1 MAGAGA
7 GTSNGSLADPPMPSM
22 AEFTQQMKE
31 DAENQQCLV
40 PIVAKLLAKLVEE
53 NDKLP
58 ADKEIT
64 VFHAQ
69 KAPAVNVLDY
79 AERIAKYS
87 SCSYCCFV
95 VGVIY
100 MDRFIRQQRALQR
113 DFRVNSLNVH
123 RLMLSSIMVAA
134 KFLDDFYYSNEF
146 WAKIGGV
153 PNSEL
158 NTLELEF
165 LFLTNFELH
174 VKRETYDGYRE
185 ELMAWNTGA
194 TSLSQTKSLVYEVR
208 ALSVTDRSMQDGAAV
223 EAMTEDKGD
232 AMIID

>member
-69 KAPAVNVLDY
+69 KAPAVNDCKILVVQLLLLCRGRDLHGSLY
-79 AERIAKYS
+79 PPAES
-87 SCSYCCFV
+87 
-95 VGVIY
+95 
-100 MDRFIRQQRALQR
+100 
-113 DFRVNSLNVH
+113 
-123 RLMLSSIMVAA
+123 VAA
-134 KFLDDFYYSNEF
+134 RLPCQLFECASLD
-146 WAKIGGV
+146 A
-153 PNSEL
+153 
-158 NTLELEF
+158 
-165 LFLTNFELH
+165 
-174 VKRETYDGYRE
+174 VK
-185 ELMAWNTGA
+185 
-194 TSLSQTKSLVYEVR
+194 VR
-208 ALSVTDRSMQDGAAV
+208 AFSSTQRLSLTALVLHMRQSTVLLLTAL
-223 EAMTEDKGD
+223 
-232 AMIID
+232 

>member
-1 MAGAGA
+1 MAGAA
-7 GTSNGSLADPPMPSM
+7 GENPANGDLAPMQSM
-22 AEFTQQMKE
+22 AEFTQQMKA
-31 DAENQQCLV
+31 DAEQQQCLV

-69 KAPAVNVLDY
+69 KAPAVGVLDY

-113 DFRVNSLNVH
+113 EFRVNSLNVH

-185 ELMAWNTGA
+185 ELLAWSAGA
-194 TSLSQTKSLVYEVR
+194 SGFSHTKSLVCEVR
-208 ALSVTDRSMQDGAAV
+208 SLTVSDRSEDAGMEAEQRGSGA
-223 EAMTEDKGD
+223 EGD